1 MENNQE
7 KYPAPALAK
16 GLQVIQV
23 LQLHDAMIL
32 EELAV
37 ITAIPKASLL
47 RMLDTLLMLKF
58 IERDATTRKYR
69 TIVRLITDNDNNRD
83 REQLIHDALVELSA
97 TTGLTTEWYIPNFE
111 GAVIV
116 DRVEPADRAVKVVA
130 KIGFIRQLTGEFEA
144 VARLAIANRDK
155 FKPGINNYWLYKA
168 GKKEP
173 LVEQEFKQLLI
184 DASSQGYCI
193 DGEYNNNGIRRMAG
207 AVKEDNGKL
216 CGIITLAE
224 SFTPD
229 AERCRQARLK
239 NLQLICHNLEAAL
252 TKLSSGK

>member
-1 MENNQE
+1 MQNNQE

-16 GLQVIQV
+16 GLQVIKV

-32 EELAV
+32 EELAA

-58 IERDATTRKYR
+58 IERDVTTRKYR
-69 TIVRLITDNDNNRD
+69 TIVRLIADNDNNRD
-83 REQLIHDALVELSA
+83 REQLIHHALVELSA
-97 TTGLTTEWYIPNFE
+97 ATGLTTEWYIPNLE

-130 KIGFIRQLTGEFEA
+130 KIGFIRQITGEFEA
-144 VARLAIANRDK
+144 VARLTVANRDN
-155 FKPGINNYWLYKA
+155 FKPKFNNYWLYTA
-168 GKKEP
+168 GEKEP
-173 LVEQEFKQLLI
+173 LMAQQFTQLLAT
-184 DASSQGYCI
+184 ASRQGYCI
-193 DGEYNNNGIRRMAG
+193 DCEYNNNGIRRMAG
-207 AVKEDNGKL
+207 VVKARDGKL

-239 NLQLICHNLEAAL
+239 KLQFICRNLEVAL
-252 TKLSSGK
+252 TKLGG